1 VRLVDE
7 ENSAYTHQNLK
18 EKLHNGMMLKEC
30 CLEPA
35 QQPLIDTISFV
46 MLLQRLFA
54 DCQEVGDLLYN
65 YIGRQHGAL
74 STGLNAAAFT
84 AGVRDIVDLGGES
97 YPMDFYFNVFSGGAK
112 LTKNGILH
120 L

>member
-1 VRLVDE
+1 LVNE
-7 ENSAYTHQNLK
+7 ENSACIHQNLM
-18 EKLHNGMMLKEC
+18 EKVQWNGC
-30 CLEPA
+30 HLEPTE
-35 QQPLIDTISFV
+35 QPLMDTVSFV
-46 MLLQRLFA
+46 VLLQRLFA

-84 AGVRDIVDLGGES
+84 AGVEDIMDLGGGS
-97 YPMDFYFNVFSGGAK
+97 YPMDLYFNVFSGGAK
-112 LTKNGILH
+112 LTQNGILQ

>member
-1 VRLVDE
+1 
-7 ENSAYTHQNLK
+7 
-18 EKLHNGMMLKEC
+18 
-30 CLEPA
+30 
-35 QQPLIDTISFV
+35 

-54 DCQEVGDLLYN
+54 HCQEVGDVLYN
-65 YIGRQHGAL
+65 YIGGQRGVL
-74 STGLNAAAFT
+74 STGLNAAAFM

-112 LTKNGILH
+112 LTQNGILQ